1 MAEPT
6 PPTPTSPAASTGSR
20 EPGAPFPPGEIDPE
34 LIKLARP
41 RLRIGLITAAGLVF
55 LCVALVMRLGPD
67 RRFAGA
73 SHTPTATTATD
84 VLADHVALDQLV
96 RITAEPVVSHAIRI
110 TKTRGTLGMRLVPV
124 RGTADRLWI
133 VAGGDGWDPPA
144 GDGYV
149 GRLRKL
155 DDLALAPAA
164 RAHAEQ
170 HPRPVF
176 ATPAAVRGGF
186 ASGAVATVAGDRA
199 TLRDSDRVA
208 LDRIDPNT
216 AVITAAFNDRL
227 PDASAWRAALDRA
240 GVTAVAAGVTDAA
253 IGQVRFTVAASAA
266 ATTTR
271 LETAELWAARVEPV
285 TRHHETTWGALRR
298 SPPSGLDLGGGQI
311 APDDQLDLV
320 GLFVT
325 RGIPAEAYA
334 LVTGES
340 PDDYWYVLPI
350 TVALAVIALVFA
362 WALIRAVRRDL
373 VPAVRTDEA

>member
-6 PPTPTSPAASTGSR
+6 PPTPPAPSASTGSR
-20 EPGAPFPPGEIDPE
+20 EPGAPIPPGEIDPE

-41 RLRIGLITAAGLVF
+41 RLRIGVITAAGLVF
-55 LCVALVMRLGPD
+55 LCVALVIRLGPD

-73 SHTPTATTATD
+73 SHTPIAATATEI
-84 VLADHVALDQLV
+84 VADHVALDQLV
-96 RITAEPVVSHAIRI
+96 RITTEPVASHAIRI
-110 TKTRGTLGMRLVPV
+110 TKTKGTLGMRLVPV

-144 GDGYV
+144 SDGYV
-149 GRLRKL
+149 GRLRRL

-164 RAHAEQ
+164 RAHAAQ

-176 ATPAAVRGGF
+176 ATPAAVRSGF
-186 ASGAVATVAGDRA
+186 ASGVIATVAGDRA
-199 TLRDSDRVA
+199 AVHDSDRIAV
-208 LDRIDPNT
+208 DRIDPNT

-227 PDASAWRAALDRA
+227 PDAAVWREALDRA
-240 GVTAVAAGVTDAA
+240 GVPPLAAGTTDAA
-253 IGQVRFTVAASAA
+253 IGQARFTVAASAA
-266 ATTTR
+266 ATTAR
-271 LETAELWAARVEPV
+271 LEAAELWAARVEPV

-298 SPPSGLDLGGGQI
+298 SPPSGLDLGSGQI
-311 APDDQLDLV
+311 APDDQVDLV

-373 VPAVRTDEA
+373 APAAPAREA